1 MFCILQIKLV
11 AIPTWPG
18 HSRGFCTPWYSA
30 LQRRQIHMTRALSKT
45 LRRKA
50 ASHKKVIL
58 PHILTPDRIV
68 FKSLVCVLCPSQ
80 KEQEVTLGGL
90 LSGPHLSLK
99 WIHLHTHF
107 SSRGLLPLPPAKIV
121 QKNTRPN
128 VLVFCCVKLQ
138 ILPLSSLKGSVN
150 FKILTT
156 GSQRSQAC

>member
-68 FKSLVCVLCPSQ
+68 FKSRVCVLCPSNPC
-80 KEQEVTLGGL
+80 
-90 LSGPHLSLK
+90 LSGWLHRRSRKWHWVGCYLGLISL
-99 WIHLHTHF
+99 WNGSIFTPT
-107 SSRGLLPLPPAKIV
+107 SQAEVCYPSPLPKLSKKTQPVWDRGGIKI
-121 QKNTRPN
+121 QSLT
-128 VLVFCCVKLQ
+128 
-138 ILPLSSLKGSVN
+138 LPRSFNSSL
-150 FKILTT
+150 
-156 GSQRSQAC
+156 QRSII